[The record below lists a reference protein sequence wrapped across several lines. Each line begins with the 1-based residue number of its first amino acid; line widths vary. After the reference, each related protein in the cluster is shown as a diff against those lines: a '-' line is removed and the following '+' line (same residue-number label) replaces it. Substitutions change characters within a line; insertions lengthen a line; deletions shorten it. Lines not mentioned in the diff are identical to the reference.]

1 MQSLISIQ
9 NLKRFPKLSPSQ
21 RYTLKTMCV
30 LKRPRDSAI
39 TAPRMM
45 LLFFLVSFPFADS
58 AQAQE
63 LVIHSYELSL
73 SVLHHVRCHL
83 MSGNYNP

>member
-1 MQSLISIQ
+1 MPSLISIH
-9 NLKRFPKLSPSQ
+9 NLKRFPKLSPGQ
-21 RYTLKTMCV
+21 RHTLKTMCA

-45 LLFFLVSFPFADS
+45 LLFFFGLLSFSDS
-58 AQAQE
+58 SQAQE

-73 SVLHHVRCHL
+73 SVDITSTVT
-83 MSGNYNP
+83 S